1 MKRLPTYS
9 SGHVFFC
16 YIYPCNIP
24 FPTPNFLFLLPSQ
37 DLGCKAFCLHGS
49 REGRSQEANKTIMPR
64 PRPFFPK
71 AMKLTR
77 DANCLGLNCY
87 SCTLVNSP
95 SVMEKQ
101 SPKMTGVNQE
111 DTRSESQFP
120 AEAGKTSKCQPH
132 RPLITYAYWD

>member
-1 MKRLPTYS
+1 
-9 SGHVFFC
+9 
-16 YIYPCNIP
+16 
-24 FPTPNFLFLLPSQ
+24 
-37 DLGCKAFCLHGS
+37 
-49 REGRSQEANKTIMPR
+49 MPR

-77 DANCLGLNCY
+77 DANCFGLNCY

-120 AEAGKTSKCQPH
+120 AEAGKTSKCQPL
-132 RPLITYAYWD
+132 RPLITYAHWD